1 MMRSVLV
8 TGGAGFIGSAV
19 CRHLVGAGVNVL
31 NVDAL
36 TYAGNL
42 ASLSTIDN
50 APNYRFARIDVCDR
64 RAISEAFQAFQPD
77 HVIHLAAE
85 SHVDRSIT
93 GSDAFIQTNIIGTFS
108 MLEAARAY
116 WLELPPGKRE
126 GFRFLHVSTDEV
138 YGSLGAEGLFVETT
152 PYDPSSPY
160 SASKAAS
167 DHLVVGLGAHL
178 WLPRRHLELLQQ
190 LRPVS
195 LPRKADPARHSQRDS
210 RQAVA
215 GLRGGANVRDWLYV
229 EDHARALDLIV
240 SRGRVGEKYNVG
252 GRNERRNI
260 DVVRKICAILDRL
273 RPMDRPHESLIA
285 FVADRPGHDLRYAI
299 DASKLERELGWRAL
313 ETFDSGIEKTVRWYL
328 DNEWW
333 WRPLREKVYAGE
345 RLGVLPGSRQTSRP
359 RASAAATI
367 GG

>member
-1 MMRSVLV
+1 MRSVLV

-64 RAISEAFQAFQPD
+64 RAMSEAFQTFQPD

-93 GSDAFIQTNIIGTFS
+93 GSDAFIQTNIFGTFS
-108 MLEAARAY
+108 MLEAARGY
-116 WLELPPGKRE
+116 WLGVPLGKRD

-138 YGSLGAEGLFVETT
+138 YGSLGDHGLFTETT
-152 PYDPSSPY
+152 TYDPSSPY

-167 DHLVVGLGAHL
+167 DHLVSAWARTYGFPALISNCSNNYGPYHFPEKLIPLIILNAIHGKPLPVYGA
-178 WLPRRHLELLQQ
+178 
-190 LRPVS
+190 
-195 LPRKADPARHSQRDS
+195 
-210 RQAVA
+210 
-215 GLRGGANVRDWLYV
+215 GANVRDWLYV

-252 GRNERRNI
+252 GHNERRNI
-260 DVVRKICAILDRL
+260 DVVRKICAILDRV
-273 RPMDRPHESLIA
+273 RPMHRSYESHMT
-285 FVADRPGHDLRYAI
+285 FVTDRPGHDLRYAI
-299 DASKLERELGWRAL
+299 DASKLEAELGWRAL
-313 ETFDSGIEKTVRWYL
+313 ETFESGIEKTVLWYL

-333 WRPLREKVYAGE
+333 WRPLREKVYSGE
-345 RLGVLPGSRQTSRP
+345 RLGVLPP
-359 RASAAATI
+359 ANIRAGPSAEATI